1 VNNQTRKRVAAMAQ
15 KAIVGEKVG
24 MTQVWGDDQRVI
36 PVTVLRVEPVRVVQ
50 VKTNDRDGYTALQV
64 TYGHKSA
71 SKLSKPEQG
80 HFASANVEAGRRLVE
95 LRLDSVDGFV
105 VGQEIAADLL
115 APGEIVDVTAVSRG
129 KGFAGGMKRY
139 GFAGLEASHGVSA
152 SHRSLGSTGQ
162 RQDPGKTFK
171 GKKMHGHM
179 GAKQV
184 TTQNLQVVD
193 VNTELSIIAV
203 KGAIPGH
210 KGQTVYVTDA
220 IKLGYFE

>member
-1 VNNQTRKRVAAMAQ
+1 MAQ

-129 KGFAGGMKRY
+129 KGFAGGVKRHH
-139 GFAGLEASHGVSA
+139 FSMQDATHGNSL
-152 SHRSLGSTGQ
+152 SHRVLGSIGMCQT
-162 RQDPGKTFK
+162 PGRVFK
-171 GKKMHGHM
+171 GKKMAGHLGAVKTTIQNLTIHAIDAERNLILVKGSVP
-179 GAKQV
+179 GAKGGD
-184 TTQNLQVVD
+184 VVITPASKMK
-193 VNTELSIIAV
+193 N
-203 KGAIPGH
+203 KG
-210 KGQTVYVTDA
+210 
-220 IKLGYFE
+220 